1 MFGAPALGT
10 YCQSG
15 GAGTGLLLMIAHA
28 GLWLGEF
35 GVHSAALTV
44 RVCTRAPFCHSKTM
58 MLPMAPP
65 CVNAETTRMSPLRC
79 SSPGRQFDDPDGQGT
94 PVKGVAL
101 VAFAGPPRLIA
112 FWKNQNPMFE
122 SPLSASRSAPK
133 KIQVCGV
140 PPPSPP
146 PTFTE

>member
-79 SSPGRQFDDPDGQGT
+79 SSPGRQCDDPDGQGT

-133 KIQVCGV
+133 KIHVCGV